1 MSAQNTDTRQN
12 IGSPVIETNPEQAP
26 IYVYDWSSSEDMANW
41 SLTSLST
48 KSIDSSFSSWS
59 SLLTPSPEYI
69 PNEESSEN
77 VETLTGSFILG
88 LSPLDAPNMAAPSN
102 YGGNRRATPES
113 PTDHVVRRRRMAATR
128 NEVHPLDRKVST
140 IQHMDIDG
148 EPSRKR
154 HRDIDGE
161 PSRKHRKPSSTRTPT
176 RAIAI
181 AGVRTR
187 RRKCIYQPTDLLRTP
202 ERLSET
208 LRPSGSPTRVSGT
221 KVVADVNFTD
231 VDSRGLCKV
240 DKSLVCKGFWETIE
254 KVGRICL
261 PRRSG
266 KTYNLTQLLLFFSS
280 SLELDKVEDI
290 PDSMIANVGLGIE
303 MDVAAL
309 CRKKRECLFKD
320 SLLQT
325 MYPDFYAEHFMKYP
339 VLFISLSECKGA
351 SFGIFLKALGN
362 TLAGVAQKWIEE
374 IEIMEIKLSARAR
387 YPYDQLKRKLLAY
400 ESASDLPAS
409 QMAEHAELTQS
420 LFQALSTFISKQ
432 YGKYLLLIDEYDIPF
447 ISIHLADWSNKEK
460 KAALDI
466 LKTLFQKMLKD
477 NDNLRKGLLF
487 GVFEIPLTEMGS
499 GANNIK
505 DIRMIPAEESDI
517 QGSILTAAHPHSGC
531 GMDALTDSFWFNAHE
546 VEQMLD
552 NSTKWCTRIAK
563 HKTFILQTI
572 KKWYNGYYI
581 GRFRGKY
588 NPWSVSSFIEA
599 LCGLLSQTTSDE
611 EADIAAITKSAAR
624 AYWVT
629 TGTTGLIEAQ
639 IDRHRP
645 QFIHLAKR
653 LLCDYEATKSKADGS
668 SPDRTSSDPSPP
680 PVPLVSTR
688 LNLINFDSE
697 MFSEPGLLTLCLYA
711 GYLTRRL
718 STSVCIPNHEV
729 YQVWLQLFA
738 RAVLGTEL
746 ADNSTNN
753 ARGALL
759 SELWANKTNLLC
771 TLATSSHGVLSNHNN
786 YLEND
791 YANHVANTIM
801 AVSRFGMLTHP
812 KQRTVEISHVVATR
826 ENHAGNGRCDYV
838 MRLFSSKNQ
847 PNQFGVVIEFKLIEN
862 SRREDTAYHRER
874 AEEGLRQIGIK
885 NYDAC
890 LVGCLERMDVGMAIG
905 NSAVYAVSRLYRRRT
920 VDDPWTKVDT
930 LVNL

>member
-1 MSAQNTDTRQN
+1 MPIFNFTCTRRKTASSDQENYIAANKAPAKRRSRPVACACNGVAKQKLRTDTNNSRV
-12 IGSPVIETNPEQAP
+12 STRSRTRATAVVIARPEKR
-26 IYVYDWSSSEDMANW
+26 N
-41 SLTSLST
+41 SLTS
-48 KSIDSSFSSWS
+48 KSQ
-59 SLLTPSPEYI
+59 PC
-69 PNEESSEN
+69 
-77 VETLTGSFILG
+77 
-88 LSPLDAPNMAAPSN
+88 
-102 YGGNRRATPES
+102 TPE
-113 PTDHVVRRRRMAATR
+113 
-128 NEVHPLDRKVST
+128 K
-140 IQHMDIDG
+140 
-148 EPSRKR
+148 
-154 HRDIDGE
+154 
-161 PSRKHRKPSSTRTPT
+161 
-176 RAIAI
+176 
-181 AGVRTR
+181 
-187 RRKCIYQPTDLLRTP
+187 LL
-202 ERLSET
+202 ET

-221 KVVADVNFTD
+221 KVVASVKFTD
-231 VDSRGLCKV
+231 ASSNSLCKV
-240 DKSLVCKGFWETIE
+240 DKSLVCKGFWEAIDE
-254 KVGRICL
+254 VGRICL

-280 SLELDKVEDI
+280 SLELGKLENI
-290 PDSMIANVGLGIE
+290 PNSALASNGLGAQAVSD
-303 MDVAAL
+303 MDVVAL

-320 SLLQT
+320 SLLLT
-325 MYPDFYAEHFMKYP
+325 KYPGFFKEHFMKYP
-339 VLFISLSECKGA
+339 VLYISLSECKGA
-351 SFGIFLKALGN
+351 SFGTFIRALCD
-362 TLAGVAQKWIEE
+362 TFASAIKKWLVE
-374 IEIMEIKLSARAR
+374 IELTNADISIRAK
-387 YPYDQLKRKLLAY
+387 YPLDELRRKLLTY
-400 ESASDLPAS
+400 QNASDLPAN
-409 QMAEHAELTQS
+409 QMVGYTDLAQS
-420 LFQALSTFISKQ
+420 LFQALSAFVAQ
-432 YGKYLLLIDEYDIPF
+432 QFGQYLLLIDEYDIPF
-447 ISIHLADWSNKEK
+447 ISIHLAKWSDEDKG
-460 KAALDI
+460 AALDVM
-466 LKTLFQKMLKD
+466 KTLFQKILKD

-563 HKTFILQTI
+563 HKIFILQTI

-611 EADIAAITKSAAR
+611 EADIATITKSAAR

-668 SPDRTSSDPSPP
+668 SPDKTSLEPSPP

-697 MFSEPGLLTLCLYA
+697 LFSEPGLLTLCLYA

-759 SELWANKTNLLC
+759 SELWKNKTDLLC

-791 YANHVANTIM
+791 YANHFANTIM

-826 ENHAGNGRCDYV
+826 ENHAGNGRCDYA
-838 MRLFSSKNQ
+838 MRLFSSKNR

-862 SRREDTAYHRER
+862 SRREDTAYHKER

-905 NSAVYAVSRLYRRRT
+905 NSAVYAVSRLFRRPNAHSAWEE
-920 VDDPWTKVDT
+920 VDS
-930 LVNL
+930 LF

>member
-26 IYVYDWSSSEDMANW
+26 VYVYDWSSSEDMANW

-77 VETLTGSFILG
+77 VETLTGSFIL
-88 LSPLDAPNMAAPSN
+88 
-102 YGGNRRATPES
+102 E
-113 PTDHVVRRRRMAATR
+113 RRMAATR
-128 NEVHPLDRKVST
+128 NEVHPPDRKVST
-140 IQHMDIDG
+140 IHHMDIDG

-161 PSRKHRKPSSTRTPT
+161 PSRKRRKPSSTRTLT
-176 RAIAI
+176 RARTI

-202 ERLSET
+202 EKLSET

-231 VDSRGLCKV
+231 IDSRGLCKV

-266 KTYNLTQLLLFFSS
+266 KTYNLTQLLLFFSMS
-280 SLELDKVEDI
+280 PELDYLESM
-290 PDSMIANVGLGIE
+290 PDSMIAEAVSD

-309 CRKKRECLFKD
+309 CRKKRECLFND

-325 MYPDFYAEHFMKYP
+325 IYPDFYAEHFMKYP
-339 VLFISLSECKGA
+339 VLYISLSKCKGA
-351 SFGIFLKALGN
+351 SFGTFIRSLCD
-362 TLAGVAQKWIEE
+362 TLASVTRKWLEE
-374 IEIMEIKLSARAR
+374 IELTNTNISIRAK
-387 YPYDQLKRKLLAY
+387 YPLEELKAALRLFQESRSLPSNQMLGYTDLAK
-400 ESASDLPAS
+400 
-409 QMAEHAELTQS
+409 S
-420 LFQALSTFISKQ
+420 LFQALSTFIAKQ
-432 YGKYLLLIDEYDIPF
+432 YGRYLLLIDEYDIPF
-447 ISIHLADWSNKEK
+447 ISIHLADWSIKEK
-460 KAALDI
+460 KAALDVM
-466 LKTLFQKMLKD
+466 KALFQDMLKD
-477 NDNLRKGLLF
+477 NKYLLKGLLF

-653 LLCDYEATKSKADGS
+653 LLCDYEATKSKAEGG
-668 SPDRTSSDPSPP
+668 SPDKTSLEPSPP

-697 MFSEPGLLTLCLYA
+697 LFSEPGLLTLCLYA

-759 SELWANKTNLLC
+759 SELWKNKTNLLC

-905 NSAVYAVSRLYRRRT
+905 NSAVYAVSRLYKRRT
-920 VDDPWTKVDT
+920 VDEPWTKVDT
-930 LVNL
+930 LVDMDSGKPF

>member
-1 MSAQNTDTRQN
+1 MSAQNPDTRQN
-12 IGSPVIETNPEQAP
+12 SGSPVIETNPKQP
-26 IYVYDWSSSEDMANW
+26 PVYVYDWSSSEDVANW

-48 KSIDSSFSSWS
+48 KSIDSSFSSWT
-59 SLLTPSPEYI
+59 SLLTPSPEYV
-69 PNEESSEN
+69 PNDESSEN
-77 VETLTGSFILG
+77 METLTGSFIL
-88 LSPLDAPNMAAPSN
+88 
-102 YGGNRRATPES
+102 E
-113 PTDHVVRRRRMAATR
+113 RRMLVACNKAQQP
-128 NEVHPLDRKVST
+128 ERKLSAKRR
-140 IQHMDIDG
+140 MDVGD
-148 EPSRKR
+148 EPVRKR
-154 HRDIDGE
+154 
-161 PSRKHRKPSSTRTPT
+161 RKLGSARTP
-176 RAIAI
+176 RSRAI
-181 AGVRTR
+181 AGVRAWR
-187 RRKCIYQPTDLLRTP
+187 RECVYQPTVFPGTP
-202 ERLSET
+202 EKLSKT

-221 KVVADVNFTD
+221 KVIASVKFTD
-231 VDSRGLCKV
+231 AGTNSLCKV
-240 DKSLVCKGFWETIE
+240 DKSLVCKGFWETIDE
-254 KVGRICL
+254 VGRICL

-266 KTYNLTQLLLFFSS
+266 KTYNLTQLLLFFSMS
-280 SLELDKVEDI
+280 PELDYLEAM
-290 PDSMIANVGLGIE
+290 PDSMIAECSGE
-303 MDVAAL
+303 ADVIAL

-325 MYPDFYAEHFMKYP
+325 MYPEFYAENFMKYP
-339 VLFISLSECKGA
+339 VLYISLSECKGA
-351 SFGIFLKALGN
+351 SFGTFIRSLCD
-362 TLAGVAQKWIEE
+362 TLALVTKKWLEE
-374 IEIMEIKLSARAR
+374 IEVTEAKIAVRSK
-387 YPYDQLKRKLLAY
+387 YPLDELKRKLQTY
-400 ESASDLPAS
+400 QNASDLPARHMS
-409 QMAEHAELTQS
+409 DYTDLAQS
-420 LFQALSTFISKQ
+420 LFQALSTFIAKQ

-447 ISIHLADWSNKEK
+447 ITIHLAKWSDEDKQ
-460 KAALDI
+460 AALDVM
-466 LKTLFQKMLKD
+466 KTLFQKMLKD
-477 NDNLRKGLLF
+477 NKYLLKGLLF

-552 NSTKWCTRIAK
+552 NSTKWCARIAK
-563 HKTFILQTI
+563 HKPLILRTI

-588 NPWSVSSFIEA
+588 NPWSVGSFIEA
-599 LCGLLSQTTSDE
+599 LCGLLSQTTSNK

-639 IDRHRP
+639 IDRHRS

-653 LLCDYEATKSKADGS
+653 LLRDYEATKSTAKGA
-668 SPDRTSSDPSPP
+668 SSDQTSLEPSPP
-680 PVPLVSTR
+680 PVPLMSTR

-697 MFSEPGLLTLCLYA
+697 QFSEPGLLTLCLYA

-759 SELWANKTNLLC
+759 TELWQNKTELLC

-786 YLEND
+786 YVEKD
-791 YANHVANTIM
+791 YANHVANTVM

-812 KQRTVEISHVVATR
+812 KQRTVEVSHVVPTR
-826 ENHAGNGRCDYV
+826 ENHAGNGRCDYA

-847 PNQFGVVIEFKLIEN
+847 PNQFGVLIEFKLIE
-862 SRREDTAYHRER
+862 SSHRKDTAYHKER
-874 AEEGLRQIGIK
+874 AEEGLRQIGAN

-905 NSAVYAVSRLYRRRT
+905 NSAVYAVSKVYRRLNAHAKWEE
-920 VDDPWTKVDT
+920 VES
-930 LVNL
+930 LI

>member
-1 MSAQNTDTRQN
+1 MDFTQIADGAGASAEMNQTA
-12 IGSPVIETNPEQAP
+12 SS
-26 IYVYDWSSSEDMANW
+26 YVYDWSSSEDVANW

-48 KSIDSSFSSWS
+48 NSIIS
-59 SLLTPSPEYI
+59 SLSMITPSPEYT
-69 PNEESSEN
+69 PNDARSVDGCGDTLAASYLLERKTATSDQEN
-77 VETLTGSFILG
+77 YIAANPTPTKRRSRPVACARNGVAKQKPRTDTGNSRVSTRSRTRAAAVVIARPEKRNSLTLKSQ
-88 LSPLDAPNMAAPSN
+88 PC
-102 YGGNRRATPES
+102 TPE
-113 PTDHVVRRRRMAATR
+113 
-128 NEVHPLDRKVST
+128 K
-140 IQHMDIDG
+140 
-148 EPSRKR
+148 
-154 HRDIDGE
+154 
-161 PSRKHRKPSSTRTPT
+161 
-176 RAIAI
+176 
-181 AGVRTR
+181 
-187 RRKCIYQPTDLLRTP
+187 LL
-202 ERLSET
+202 ET

-221 KVVADVNFTD
+221 KVVSDVNFTD
-231 VDSRGLCKV
+231 VDGAGLCKV
-240 DKSLVCKGFWETIE
+240 DKSLVCKGFWEAIV

-280 SLELDKVEDI
+280 SLELGKLENI
-290 PDSMIANVGLGIE
+290 PNSMIPEAVSD
-303 MDVAAL
+303 MDVVAL

-320 SLLQT
+320 SLLLT
-325 MYPDFYAEHFMKYP
+325 KYPGFFKEHFMKYP
-339 VLFISLSECKGA
+339 VLYISLSECKGA

-374 IEIMEIKLSARAR
+374 IEMTNTIISIRAK
-387 YPYDQLKRKLLAY
+387 YPLDELKRKLLTY
-400 ESASDLPAS
+400 QNTSDLPAS
-409 QMAEHAELTQS
+409 RMVEHAELTQS
-420 LFQALSTFISKQ
+420 LFQALSTFIAKQ
-432 YGKYLLLIDEYDIPF
+432 FGQYLLLIDEYDIPF
-447 ISIHLADWSNKEK
+447 ISIHLAKWSDEDKG
-460 KAALDI
+460 AALDVM
-466 LKTLFQKMLKD
+466 KTLFQKMLKD

-572 KKWYNGYYI
+572 KKC
-581 GRFRGKY
+581 
-588 NPWSVSSFIEA
+588 SFIEA

-668 SPDRTSSDPSPP
+668 SPDKTSLEPSPP

-697 MFSEPGLLTLCLYA
+697 LFSEPGLLTLCLYA

-759 SELWANKTNLLC
+759 SELWKNKTDLLC

-791 YANHVANTIM
+791 YANHFANTIM

-826 ENHAGNGRCDYV
+826 ENHAGNGRCDYA
-838 MRLFSSKNQ
+838 MRLFSSKNR

-905 NSAVYAVSRLYRRRT
+905 NSAVYAVSRLFRRPNAHSAWEE
-920 VDDPWTKVDT
+920 VDS
-930 LVNL
+930 LF

>member
-1 MSAQNTDTRQN
+1 
-12 IGSPVIETNPEQAP
+12 
-26 IYVYDWSSSEDMANW
+26 
-41 SLTSLST
+41 
-48 KSIDSSFSSWS
+48 
-59 SLLTPSPEYI
+59 
-69 PNEESSEN
+69 
-77 VETLTGSFILG
+77 
-88 LSPLDAPNMAAPSN
+88 
-102 YGGNRRATPES
+102 
-113 PTDHVVRRRRMAATR
+113 
-128 NEVHPLDRKVST
+128 
-140 IQHMDIDG
+140 
-148 EPSRKR
+148 
-154 HRDIDGE
+154 
-161 PSRKHRKPSSTRTPT
+161 
-176 RAIAI
+176 
-181 AGVRTR
+181 
-187 RRKCIYQPTDLLRTP
+187 
-202 ERLSET
+202 
-208 LRPSGSPTRVSGT
+208 
-221 KVVADVNFTD
+221 
-231 VDSRGLCKV
+231 
-240 DKSLVCKGFWETIE
+240 
-254 KVGRICL
+254 
-261 PRRSG
+261 
-266 KTYNLTQLLLFFSS
+266 
-280 SLELDKVEDI
+280 
-290 PDSMIANVGLGIE
+290 
-303 MDVAAL
+303 
-309 CRKKRECLFKD
+309 
-320 SLLQT
+320 
-325 MYPDFYAEHFMKYP
+325 
-339 VLFISLSECKGA
+339 
-351 SFGIFLKALGN
+351 
-362 TLAGVAQKWIEE
+362 
-374 IEIMEIKLSARAR
+374 
-387 YPYDQLKRKLLAY
+387 
-400 ESASDLPAS
+400 
-409 QMAEHAELTQS
+409 
-420 LFQALSTFISKQ
+420 
-432 YGKYLLLIDEYDIPF
+432 
-447 ISIHLADWSNKEK
+447 
-460 KAALDI
+460 
-466 LKTLFQKMLKD
+466 MLKD

-653 LLCDYEATKSKADGS
+653 LLCDYEATKSKAEGS
-668 SPDRTSSDPSPP
+668 SPDRTSLEPSPP

-697 MFSEPGLLTLCLYA
+697 LFSEPGLLTLCLYA

-905 NSAVYAVSRLYRRRT
+905 NSAVYAMSRLYKRQT
-920 VDDPWTKVDT
+920 VDEPWTKVDT
-930 LVNL
+930 FVDL